1 MYRVKGSDQNVYGP
15 IPSETVRQWISE
27 RRLDRTS
34 EVCREGEETWVT
46 LGQMPEFADALGA
59 MPGTMPGVMPGVGGA
74 STAPNFGYVGGA
86 TVGGAPDERV
96 LALARVQGPA
106 IGLAIYGGLMMLM
119 RVVGLVA
126 TAVMPKGGQIDLP
139 AEAPEFLRK
148 AMALQAS
155 MPPWASYLQ
164 SLIGLAVFAVVL
176 VGGLRLM
183 KLRSKGLVMAGAVLA
198 ILPCF
203 SSCCCLIG
211 MPLGIWVI
219 LTINKPEIS
228 SQFE

>member
-1 MYRVKGSDQNVYGP
+1 MYRVKGSDQNIYGP

-27 RRLDRTS
+27 RRLDRFS
-34 EVCREGEETWVT
+34 EVCLEGEETWVA
-46 LGQMPEFADALGA
+46 LGQVPEFADAFVA
-59 MPGTMPGVMPGVGGA
+59 MPAAGI
-74 STAPNFGYVGGA
+74 S
-86 TVGGAPDERV
+86 GAPSGGYGAAVVDGRAS
-96 LALARVQGPA
+96 ALAQVQGPG

-119 RVVGLVA
+119 GLAGLVA
-126 TAVMPKGGQIDLP
+126 TAVMPTGSQLGQLP
-139 AEAPEFLRK
+139 PEAPEFLRK
-148 AMALQAS
+148 AMEMQAS

-176 VGGLRLM
+176 MGGLRLM

-198 ILPCF
+198 IVPCF

-219 LTINKPEIS
+219 MTINKPEVS